1 MYALGPNNPICKTQD
16 MQTSSRSWGSTE
28 DLWHVMTFKDGVR
41 HIMTFKRGVVSCDLK
56 GRGGA
61 CHTF

>member
-1 MYALGPNNPICKTQD
+1 MLAYFVRPDQILTR
-16 MQTSSRSWGSTE
+16 TEYFVTGSTE
-28 DLWHVMTFKDGVR
+28 DLWHVMTFKDGVW
-41 HIMTFKRGVVSCDLK
+41 HIMTFKRGVVFCDLK